1 MTRTRRLTLPP
12 TAAYALVAAVIGL
25 ALFASATPT
34 PLYDIYRA
42 DWHFSTF
49 VLTLVYAV
57 YPIGVLAAL
66 LTVGRISDELG
77 RRPVIA
83 LALGGLIVAMVLF
96 TVADS
101 VGWLFAA
108 RGLQGITTGLA
119 LGAAGAALLDL
130 HPRQDGQ
137 KAGLLNGV
145 VSAGS
150 LGIGAIVAAV
160 LAQYAPDPLVTP
172 FLVLLGLL
180 VSRL

>member
-1 MTRTRRLTLPP
+1 MDSLICPHVGSAPGAASSRTSWSRSGSPTMRR
-12 TAAYALVAAVIGL
+12 
-25 ALFASATPT
+25 
-34 PLYDIYRA
+34 
-42 DWHFSTF
+42 
-49 VLTLVYAV
+49 
-57 YPIGVLAAL
+57 
-66 LTVGRISDELG
+66 
-77 RRPVIA
+77 
-83 LALGGLIVAMVLF
+83 IVAMVLF

-108 RGLQGITTGLA
+108 RELQGITTGLA

-137 KAGLLNGV
+137 KAGLVNGV

-172 FLVLLGLL
+172 
-180 VSRL
+180 